1 MLKKMS
7 EDLMLVYGWGPEE
20 DGKLSSLLYIA
31 ETALSMGMKTSI
43 FLFTDAAIL
52 SKQGNIQKVSGEM
65 YSRFR
70 RIVNDPNLGVYVC
83 EEAARK
89 RAVSPENIE
98 EKLSIIGYATFL
110 DIATKTKT
118 VITI

>member
-1 MLKKMS
+1 
-7 EDLMLVYGWGPEE
+7 MLVYGWGPEE

-43 FLFTDAAIL
+43 FLYTDAAIL
-52 SKQGNIQKVSGEM
+52 AKQGYIQKMGTEM

-70 RIVNDPNLGVYVC
+70 RIVNDTNLRVFVC
-83 EEAARK
+83 EEAAKK
-89 RAVSPENIE
+89 RAVTPENLE
-98 EKLSIIGYATFL
+98 EKLSLIGYATFL

>member
-1 MLKKMS
+1 MS
-7 EDLMLVYGWGPEE
+7 EELMLVYGWGPEE

-31 ETALSMGMKTSI
+31 ETAVSIGMKTSI

-52 SKQGNIQKVSGEM
+52 AKQGSFQKISGEM

-70 RIVNDPNLGVYVC
+70 RITNDPNLKMYVC

-89 RAVSPENIE
+89 RALTQDNLE
-98 EKLSIIGYATFL
+98 EKISLIGYATFL

>member
-1 MLKKMS
+1 MS
-7 EDLMLVYGWGPEE
+7 GDLMLIYGWGPEE

-43 FLFTDAAIL
+43 FLFTDATIL
-52 SKQGNIQKVSGEM
+52 AKKGNIQKISGEM

-70 RIVNDPNLGVYVC
+70 RITNDPNLKMYVC

-89 RAVSPENIE
+89 RALTQDNLE
-98 EKLSIIGYATFL
+98 EKISLIGYATFL

>member
-1 MLKKMS
+1 
-7 EDLMLVYGWGPEE
+7 MLVYGWGPEE

-31 ETALSMGMKTSI
+31 ETALSMRLKTTV

-52 SKQGNIQKVSGEM
+52 AKQGNIQKVSEELDI
-65 YSRFR
+65 RFK
-70 RIVNDPNLGVYVC
+70 RIISDPNFRVLVC

-89 RAVSPENIE
+89 RGITSETLE
-98 EKLSIIGYATFL
+98 DKLSLIGYATFL
-110 DIATKTKT
+110 DIALKTKT

>member
-1 MLKKMS
+1 MS
-7 EDLMLVYGWGPEE
+7 EELMLVYGWGPEE

-31 ETALSMGMKTSI
+31 ETAVSMGMKTSV

-52 SKQGNIQKVSGEM
+52 AKRGNIQKVSAEM

-70 RIVNDPNLGVYVC
+70 RIVNDPNLSVFVC
-83 EEAARK
+83 EEAARR
-89 RAVSPENIE
+89 RALTPDSLE
-98 EKLSIIGYATFL
+98 EKLSLIGYATFL
-110 DIATKTKT
+110 DLATKAKS

>member
-1 MLKKMS
+1 MGEEL
-7 EDLMLVYGWGPEE
+7 LLVYGWGPEE

-31 ETALSMGMKTSI
+31 ETAISMGMKTAI

-52 SKQGNIQKVSGEM
+52 AKQGNLQKVSVEM
-65 YSRFR
+65 ESRFR
-70 RIVNDPNLGVYVC
+70 RITSDPNLRVYVC

-89 RAVSPENIE
+89 RAVSLENIE
-98 EKLSIIGYATFL
+98 EKLILIGYATFL
-110 DIATKTKT
+110 DIATKTRT

>member
-1 MLKKMS
+1 
-7 EDLMLVYGWGPEE
+7 MLVYGWGPEE

-31 ETALSMGMKTSI
+31 ETAISMGMKTSI

-52 SKQGNIQKVSGEM
+52 AKKGNLQKISGEID
-65 YSRFR
+65 SRFK
-70 RIVNDPNLGVYVC
+70 RITSDPNLKLYVC

-89 RAVSPENIE
+89 RSINAENLE
-98 EKLSIIGYATFL
+98 ENLNLIGYATFL

>member
-1 MLKKMS
+1 MS
-7 EDLMLVYGWGPEE
+7 EELLLVYGWGPEE

-31 ETALSMGMKTSI
+31 ETGISMGMNTSI
-43 FLFTDAAIL
+43 FLFTEAAIL
-52 SKQGNIQKVSGEM
+52 AKQGNIQKVSVEM
-65 YSRFR
+65 DSRFR
-70 RIVNDPNLGVYVC
+70 RITNDPRLRVYVC

-89 RAVSPENIE
+89 RGLTRDIIE
-98 EKLSIIGYATFL
+98 EKISLIGYATFL